1 MNIDNIKEVQAKSN
15 KMISEI
21 HFKEQCSWLR
31 NSKNKKNLEEDFSKE
46 IYDDLK
52 DKKIYLELLE
62 KEIKDI
68 FSSRDFTNKEKKR
81 IYELTNESFWKW
93 KFNLS
98 KK

>member
-31 NSKNKKNLEEDFSKE
+31 NSKKKKDLKDDFSKE
-46 IYDDLK
+46 IYEDLK
-52 DKKIYLELLE
+52 DKKMYLDLLE
-62 KEIKDI
+62 KEISDI
-68 FSSRDFTNKEKKR
+68 FSSKEFISEEKNR

-93 KFNLS
+93 KLAID

>member
-1 MNIDNIKEVQAKSN
+1 MNIDNIKEVQAKNN
-15 KMISEI
+15 KMISES

-31 NSKNKKNLEEDFSKE
+31 NSKKKKNLEEDFSKE

-62 KEIKDI
+62 KEIIDI
-68 FSSRDFTNKEKKR
+68 FSSKDFTIKEKKH

-93 KFNLS
+93 KFNAS

>member
-31 NSKNKKNLEEDFSKE
+31 NSKKKKNLEEDFSKE

>member
-31 NSKNKKNLEEDFSKE
+31 NSKKKKDLKDDFSKE
-46 IYDDLK
+46 IYEDLK
-52 DKKIYLELLE
+52 DKKMYLDLLE
-62 KEIKDI
+62 KEISDI
-68 FSSRDFTNKEKKR
+68 FSSKEFISEEKNR
-81 IYELTNESFWKW
+81 IYELANESFWKW
-93 KFNLS
+93 KLAID

>member
-31 NSKNKKNLEEDFSKE
+31 NSKKEKNLEEDFSKE

-68 FSSRDFTNKEKKR
+68 FSSRDFINKEKKR
-81 IYELTNESFWKW
+81 IYELTNEYFWKW